1 MEENLRLN
9 QSKGTE
15 VAAAISGDEQ
25 RVPDFQKKADF
36 QAGNNPLPN
45 SMTLRGS
52 SFILDVTNGRE
63 IPKASLKKDSIS
75 YLFSISKAVKSYSVI
90 IHTNL
95 HLNRLWNFLAYH

>member
-15 VAAAISGDEQ
+15 VAAAIWRRATGAGF
-25 RVPDFQKKADF
+25 PKKADF

-95 HLNRLWNFLAYH
+95 H